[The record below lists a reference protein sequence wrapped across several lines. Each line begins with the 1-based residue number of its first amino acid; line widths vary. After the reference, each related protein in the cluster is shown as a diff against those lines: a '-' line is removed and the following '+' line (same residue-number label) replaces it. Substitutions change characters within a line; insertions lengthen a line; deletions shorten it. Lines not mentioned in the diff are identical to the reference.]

1 MITQDLFWA
10 ISLWVARMIIPAYD
24 SGLALD
30 AKDASENAIN
40 LRSQG
45 AICCFFAVLASIRVV
60 TVAY

>member
-1 MITQDLFWA
+1 
-10 ISLWVARMIIPAYD
+10 MIIPAYD

-45 AICCFFAVLASIRVV
+45 AICFFLIVTSLCFFAVLASIRVV